1 MILRSITAF
10 LLLVTL
16 RGPRRADD
24 RGDLQRRDHERAADA
39 QRVIRPQRF
48 SLFFAAVLLS
58 ACATTSS
65 QSPCHAG
72 EHQAVIDSLYFG
84 SGEVKPEQ
92 WQDFL
97 ATVITPR
104 FPQGLTSWAAAGQWR
119 NDAGEI
125 EKESSYVL
133 QLVHADTAQADS
145 SIQEV
150 VSMYKSQ
157 FHQRAVLRTR
167 TRTCTSF

>member
-1 MILRSITAF
+1 MRVRNSS
-10 LLLVTL
+10 
-16 RGPRRADD
+16 
-24 RGDLQRRDHERAADA
+24 ADA
-39 QRVIRPQRF
+39 QGVIRRLG
-48 SLFFAAVLLS
+48 SGLFLVAALLS
-58 ACATTSS
+58 ACTTTLP

-92 WQDFL
+92 WQKFL
-97 ATVITPR
+97 AVVITPR
-104 FPQGLTSWAAAGQWR
+104 FPEGLTSWPAAGQWR

-133 QLVHADTAQADS
+133 QLVHADTAQADN

-150 VSMYKSQ
+150 VSAYKIQ